1 MSADADVWTG
11 FRGSPDRRGRCFAVA
26 ALLVAFLAARLWG
39 SEIPGVPRAFQNSAD
54 QTFTPGQLLFR
65 QTGLGRITNIAYHNG
80 LIYTNIVTGADRRR
94 FRWTDPN
101 DIRSLVNDWASGDIP
116 SATDQG
122 NHAHTKIGDWLGG
135 AWGMDIR
142 RVAPGE
148 NAYSSGWPRVHRHPD
163 WLGYQGGHGI
173 YWPWSVSFNWIQYRG
188 NSSEDIV
195 TFLSRQGEVL
205 HVWDSLAEH
214 GVTGN
219 HILMGNIL
227 LIVSDESKLG
237 LLSYDI
243 SPVFETPSRPP
254 VLLDKLSGALGA
266 YIGVLWKNLIVLARR
281 DTNTVDIVDWSDPA
295 NLRFVKSIDVRGTT
309 GRDFQSNVPYAQAQD
324 EFVFTRRH
332 KINMETLTPVLEF
345 DEVGNN
351 RPPGSETGPLETSQY
366 MMPLGPYV
374 VTGSY
379 SVGGGGDGLGVWA
392 HQSGPDTRAPSVAWH
407 IPRDGQTNYP
417 TRAPISVLIHE
428 TLESYTMVNGVSVI
442 VRPRGGSPVDAWIS
456 FAHDDIMTVTPKQP
470 LLPDTTYDVALPAGG
485 IKDAAGNG
493 IEGYSFSFS
502 TGSNLAATNLPPA
515 IESITP
521 SQPRLAPGVEFTI
534 AVAASDPDGDPLE
547 YRFSF
552 SDEAESRAWS
562 ASPQA
567 VKTFSADGRY
577 LVKVQARDSRPDG
590 TSSVST
596 DSITLTAAPSPTGP
610 RPTKSSSVALDS
622 ARGRVWVVHPD
633 NEFVAAFETAS
644 GNLHVK
650 TNLAAA
656 LDEPKVDPRSVAVAA
671 NGEVWIACH
680 DADRIAVLDG
690 ENGALRESIYTGYGS
705 APAALAV
712 TRDGSTIL
720 ATLGGRGSTNPAN
733 GQLVRFSTVTRAE
746 TGRLELGPS
755 PHAIAITGNASR
767 AFVTRF
773 FSEENRGGV
782 WDVNLSGNMS
792 LTRTILLPR
801 DRGDRGFDSAG
812 GGKGVPN
819 HIAAIAIGPDNAN
832 AWFVAKKDQ
841 TQRGAFFAQG
851 LTTAPTNQDLT
862 PDHTVRAMLGRISLA
877 TGTEPNANT
886 FFPLES
892 SRVDIDNSEGP
903 MDIEFSPRGDYAFIA
918 LQGNNEVAV
927 FDLLAV
933 LGRSTR
939 TTTWRFP
946 AGDAPRGLALD
957 LESGSLWVHN
967 FLGRDLTRHDLGDF
981 LATGSRRPSST
992 PVSTGIPETLTPAQL
1007 RGKKLFYSASDAM
1020 SLENY
1025 MSCASCHFDG
1035 GQDGR
1040 VFDFTQRG
1048 EGLRNTTDLR
1058 GRAGTAHGN
1067 VHWTANF
1074 DEIQD
1079 FTIDIVDH
1087 FGGRGFLPAEDF
1099 NSEPLGTPHTGRSAE
1114 LEDLAAYVSSL
1125 GNSELPKSPHRA
1137 ADGTRTAD
1145 AVLGQQVFVSN
1156 NCIECHAPP
1165 TYTNSRDAST
1175 LQNVGTLRTGSGN
1188 RLFQPLAGID
1198 TPTLLGVWSTA
1209 PYFHDGSAASL
1220 DEVFSVAGG
1229 KVVQAESGTLSGN
1242 ATVPPYIEINWD
1254 ASVRGRLVE
1263 FPVQGSA
1270 LDLNGIDGGP
1280 GGNGS
1285 IEIRYQTRHNA
1296 SMQLAV
1302 NNGVAQTIPLAI
1314 ESTNL
1319 EWRRVRLDNIALEP
1333 GTANTIR
1340 ISNAGTRSFA
1350 VDDLVVTTASEFAQ
1364 AEPHRRVLSLP
1375 APERGQLLA
1384 HLQQLDGRD
1393 ASGRPLNSPP
1403 FAAIAVS
1410 PKSIRYGDGH
1420 STTITLDSRGS
1431 TDPDSDPLAV
1441 RWSVPGGEFIDGTSA
1456 SSPVA
1461 RVVLPGSE
1469 SLTLSL
1475 EVTDPSGLSNRALH
1489 GLGVV
1494 DPRPGATDISG
1505 LNFEY
1510 HEIDNMTVLPD
1521 FATRVPKKT
1530 GRVAN
1535 FDLAPRDRDENFA
1548 FRFHGFLRIERP
1560 ALYTFY
1566 TTSDDGS
1573 SLSINGAP
1581 VVDNDGLHAVTTR
1594 SGTIFLEAGRHAIS
1608 VGFFDRTSVHSL
1620 VVEYSAGH
1628 LPRQL
1633 VPSSILSHREP
1644 DPPRTLAR
1652 AMFDEWIERHTGQSG
1667 YPVDPGS
1674 ALPGDSTSLL
1684 QKFLQGAAPGETL
1697 QSATRLEMPET
1708 RRVRFIFERVRIA
1721 SGLVHRIETSS
1732 DLLSWTHSPGWV
1744 PVVEP
1749 ASPGFERWSFDIPL
1763 EAGPPRQFVRLRTT
1777 LSNHQ

>member
-1 MSADADVWTG
+1 M
-11 FRGSPDRRGRCFAVA
+11 RC
-26 ALLVAFLAARLWG
+26 LVAVPLLSVLAAEHLVAQD
-39 SEIPGVPRAFQNSAD
+39 IPEVPRAFQNSAN

-80 LIYTNIVTGADRRR
+80 LLYTNVVTGGDRRR
-94 FRWTDPN
+94 FRWADPD
-101 DIRSLVNDWASGDIP
+101 DIRSLVNDWASPDIP

-142 RVAPGE
+142 RIAPGE
-148 NAYSSGWPRVHRHPD
+148 NAYSSGWPRIHRHPD
-163 WLGYQGGHGI
+163 WLGHQGGHGI
-173 YWPWSVSFNWIQYRG
+173 YWPWNVSFNWIQYRG

-195 TFLSRQGEVL
+195 TFIGRQDEVL

-227 LIVSDESKLG
+227 LVVSDESKLG

-254 VLLDKLSGALGA
+254 ILLDKLSGALGA

-281 DTNTVDIVDWSDPA
+281 DTNSVDIVDWSDPA

-309 GRDFQSNVPYAQAQD
+309 GWDFQSNVPYAQAQD

-345 DEVGNN
+345 DEVGDN
-351 RPPGSETGPLETSQY
+351 RPPGSEAGPLETSQY

-392 HQSGPDTRAPSVAWH
+392 HQSGPDNRPPTVAWH
-407 IPRDGQTNYP
+407 IPRDGQTNFP
-417 TRAPISVLIHE
+417 VRAPISVLIHE

-442 VRPRGGSPVDAWIS
+442 IRPRGGEPVDAWIS
-456 FAHDDIMTVTPKQP
+456 FAHDDIMTITPKQP
-470 LLPDTTYDVALPAGG
+470 LETNTTYDVVIPEGG

-493 IEGYSFSFS
+493 ITGYSFSFS
-502 TGSNLAATNLPPA
+502 TGSDIAATNLPPV
-515 IESITP
+515 IDSIAP
-521 SQPRLAPGVEFTI
+521 SEVLLAAGQEFTLS
-534 AVAASDPDGDPLE
+534 VAATDPDGDSLE

-552 SDEAESRAWS
+552 SDEPESREWS
-562 ASPQA
+562 TSPQ
-567 VKTFSADGRY
+567 VLKSFSADGRY
-577 LVKVQARDSRPDG
+577 LAKVQVRDARPDG

-596 DSITLTAAPSPTGP
+596 DSITLTAAPTPTGP
-610 RPTKSSSVALDS
+610 LPTKSSSVAIDS

-633 NEFVAAFETAS
+633 NEFAAAFETSS

-656 LDEPKVDPRSVAVAA
+656 LEEPKVDPRSIAVAA

-690 ENGALRESIYTGYGS
+690 ETGALRESIYTGYGS
-705 APAALAV
+705 APATLAV

-720 ATLGGRGSTNPAN
+720 ATLTGRGATNPEN
-733 GQLVRFSTVTRAE
+733 GQLVRFSTATRSE
-746 TGRLELGPS
+746 TGRLELGPW
-755 PHAIAITGNASR
+755 PHAIAITGDASR

-773 FSEENRGGV
+773 FSEENRGAI

-792 LTRTILLPR
+792 ITRTILLPR

-819 HIAAIAIGPDNAN
+819 HVAAIAISPDNAN

-851 LTTAPTNQDLT
+851 LATAPTNQELT
-862 PDHTVRAMLGRISLA
+862 PDHTVRAMLGRIDMA
-877 TGTEPNANT
+877 TGREPNATT
-886 FFPLES
+886 FVPLES

-946 AGDAPRGLALD
+946 AGEAPRGLAFGAAT
-957 LESGSLWVHN
+957 GSLWVHN
-967 FLGRDLTRHDLGDF
+967 FLGRDLTRHELGNF
-981 LATGSRRPSST
+981 LASGSRRPSST
-992 PVSTGIPETLTPAQL
+992 SVSTEVPESLTPAQL

-1079 FTIDIVDH
+1079 FTIDIIDH

-1099 NSEPLGTPHTGRSAE
+1099 NSEPLGKPHTGRSAD

-1125 GNSELPKSPHRA
+1125 GNDALPKSPHRN
-1137 ADGTRTAD
+1137 ADGSRTAE
-1145 AVLGQQVFVSN
+1145 AVIGQQVFVSN

-1175 LQNVGTLRTGSGN
+1175 LQNVGTLRTGSGS
-1188 RLFQPLAGID
+1188 RLFQTLEGID
-1198 TPTLLGVWSTA
+1198 TPTLLGVWATA
-1209 PYFHDGSAASL
+1209 PYFHDGQAATL

-1229 KVVQAESGTLSGN
+1229 TVVQAESGTLSGN

-1270 LDLNGIDGGP
+1270 LELTGIDGGL
-1280 GGNGS
+1280 GGTGAV
-1285 IEIRYQTRHNA
+1285 EIRFQTRHNA
-1296 SMQLAV
+1296 TMQV
-1302 NNGVAQTIPLAI
+1302 EVNGVARTVPLPI

-1319 EWRRVRLDNIALEP
+1319 EWRRVRLENITLEP

-1340 ISNAGTRSFA
+1340 ISNAGTHSFA
-1350 VDDLVVTTASEFAQ
+1350 VDDLVVTTADNLAL
-1364 AEPHRRVLSLP
+1364 ADPHRRVLAIPST
-1375 APERGQLLA
+1375 ERGQLLA
-1384 HLQQLDGRD
+1384 YLRQLDGRD
-1393 ASGRPLNSPP
+1393 ASGMPLNSPP

-1420 STTITLDSRGS
+1420 STTITLDARAS
-1431 TDPDSDPLAV
+1431 TDPDGDAL
-1441 RWSVPGGEFIDGTSA
+1441 SVEWTVPDGEFIEGTSA

-1469 SLTLSL
+1469 SITISL
-1475 EVTDPSGLSNRALH
+1475 EVSDPSGATNRALH
-1489 GLGVV
+1489 ALGVV
-1494 DPRPGATDISG
+1494 DSRPGATDVSG
-1505 LNFEY
+1505 LNYEY
-1510 HEIDNMTVLPD
+1510 HEILNMEVLPD
-1521 FATRVPKKT
+1521 FASLTPKKT
-1530 GRVAN
+1530 GRVLN
-1535 FDLAPRDRDENFA
+1535 FDLSPRDRDENFA
-1548 FRFHGFLRIERP
+1548 LRFHGFLRIDRP

-1573 SLSINGAP
+1573 SLSINGAL
-1581 VVDNDGLHAVTTR
+1581 VVDNDGLHGATTR
-1594 SGTIFLEAGRHAIS
+1594 SGTIFLEAGRHEIS

-1628 LPRQL
+1628 MPRQ
-1633 VPSSILSHREP
+1633 VIPSEVLSYREP
-1644 DPPRTLAR
+1644 DPPRSLAR
-1652 AMFDEWIERHTGQSG
+1652 AMFDEWVERHTTLDGHL
-1667 YPVDPGS
+1667 VDPGTVL
-1674 ALPGDSTSLL
+1674 AGDSASLL
-1684 QKFLQGAAPGETL
+1684 SRFLRGRAPGETL
-1697 QSATRLEMPET
+1697 QSAVRFELPGSD
-1708 RRVRFIFERVRIA
+1708 RVRFVLDRIRTA
-1721 SGLVHRIETSS
+1721 PGLTHRLETSTNLV
-1732 DLLSWTHSPGWV
+1732 DWDPADHV
-1744 PVVEP
+1744 PEVEF
-1749 ASPGFERWSFDIPL
+1749 AAPGFQRWTFDLPA
-1763 EAGPPRQFVRLRTT
+1763 EPDTPRQFLRVR
-1777 LSNHQ
+1777 SSMSE